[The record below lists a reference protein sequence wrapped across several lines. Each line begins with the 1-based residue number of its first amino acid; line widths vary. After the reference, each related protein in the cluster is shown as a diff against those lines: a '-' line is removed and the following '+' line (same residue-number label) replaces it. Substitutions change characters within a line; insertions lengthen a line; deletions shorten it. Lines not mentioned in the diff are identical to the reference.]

1 MSNLNTE
8 ELVAI
13 YVRIRSER
21 DKLLRKYEEDDKL
34 LKADLV
40 QIEAAILD
48 VCNTINADSIK
59 TKYGTAMRRLN
70 ERYSCTDWEN
80 FYKFILDNEAT
91 HLLERRIHQGNI
103 KEFLAEHADDGLPP
117 GVNVMREFNI
127 TVRKSSEA

>member
-40 QIEAAILD
+40 QIEAALLD

-59 TKYGTAMRRLN
+59 TKHGTAMRRLN